1 MPRRNNVEAPMQG
14 MGNNGEEIVLT
25 GKKSFTCFR
34 KKNGSR
40 TFGRKVFVRQA
51 FGTVRFYYFD
61 DYRGHHR
68 KGIIVPL
75 K

>member
-1 MPRRNNVEAPMQG
+1 MQG

-34 KKNGSR
+34 KETAPGLLVEKYLSDRHLADRVNG
-40 TFGRKVFVRQA
+40 TA
-51 FGTVRFYYFD
+51 RFYYFD

-68 KGIIVPL
+68 KGIIVLL